1 MDFTAVQIGEEHILA
16 LRSFLLHGPEAWV
29 PLQETMQKNNET
41 AAGYTSLLF
50 GAFEVA
56 VRRRFA
62 PTYTVGRIVRLVADL
77 RITLG
82 EDADAVNPIVA
93 EDMIRR
99 AVDAPPLK
107 ADVPDDLT
115 AALNAQVCILLYL
128 IGEADFDRVR
138 LEQFIDEA
146 TAYTEQWLAA
156 RQNEQA
162 EQR

>member
-1 MDFTAVQIGEEHILA
+1 LE
-16 LRSFLLHGPEAWV
+16 GPDAWV
-29 PLQETMQKNNET
+29 PLQEEMQSSDET
-41 AAGYTSLLF
+41 AAGYMSLLF

-62 PTYTVGRIVRLVADL
+62 PTYTVGQIVRLVADL

-82 EDADAVNPIVA
+82 EDADEVNPIVA

-115 AALNAQVCILLYL
+115 ATLNAQVCILLYL
-128 IGEADFDRVR
+128 VGEADFDRAG
-138 LEQFIDEA
+138 LEQFIDET
-146 TAYTEQWLAA
+146 TAYTQQWLAA
-156 RQNEQA
+156 RQSEQA
-162 EQR
+162 ERR